1 MVFSSLIWAIS
12 NPMRNIGIIINDIQR
27 FFASLSKI
35 VDIYYALP
43 NIVNEHTVTDKR
55 RYESSIE
62 FDHVRFKYDS
72 AIVLDDISFTVEPGE
87 TVAIMGATGS
97 GKTTII
103 NLIPRFYDVA
113 EGRVL
118 VDGVDVRQ
126 LELDEL
132 RGNIGMATQD
142 VLLFSDTIDGNIAY
156 GDPDLPE
163 EDAMGYAE
171 LAAAHD
177 FITKMPEGYDTVV
190 GERGVGLS
198 GGKSS
203 VLP

>member
-1 MVFSSLIWAIS
+1 M
-12 NPMRNIGIIINDIQR
+12 
-27 FFASLSKI
+27 
-35 VDIYYALP
+35 
-43 NIVNEHTVTDKR
+43 
-55 RYESSIE
+55 
-62 FDHVRFKYDS
+62 
-72 AIVLDDISFTVEPGE
+72 LDDISFTVEPGE